1 TVHIPDVLADQEY
14 DSPVLRIGA
23 NRTVL
28 GVPLLREGIPI
39 GVLVVT
45 RSTVR
50 PFIPKQIE
58 LIETFADQAVIAIEN
73 VRLFEAEQQRRRELS
88 ESLEQQTATSEVLKV
103 ISSAAGELKPVFDA
117 ILENATRICDAAF
130 GSMLLCEGDA
140 YRRAT
145 VHNAPPEF
153 QKYSDDTPILRR
165 GMAPAV
171 DRVID
176 TGRVSHILDVASE
189 NPNEPIARFAGART
203 LLVVPMLKDD
213 ETIGMLGI
221 YRQEVLPFTDKQIE
235 LVQNFASQAVIAIE
249 NARLLSELRQSL
261 EQQTATAEV
270 LSVISA
276 SPGELNPVFNAML
289 E

>member
-1 TVHIPDVLADQEY
+1 MLRTKQVCHTADYATEPVHGTAARFGGARSIVCVPMLKGNVL
-14 DSPVLRIGA
+14 IGA
-23 NRTVL
+23 FSIYRQ
-28 GVPLLREGIPI
+28 E
-39 GVLVVT
+39 
-45 RSTVR
+45 VR
-50 PFIPKQIE
+50 PFTDKQIALLE
-58 LIETFADQAVIAIEN
+58 NFAAQAVIAIEN
-73 VRLFEAEQQRRRELS
+73 ARLLNELRRRTTDLS
-88 ESLEQQTATSEVLKV
+88 ESLEQQTATSEILRV

-153 QKYSDDTPILRR
+153 QKYSDDTPIVRR

-171 DRVID
+171 DRVVD

-221 YRQEVLPFTDKQIE
+221 YRQEVRPFTDKQIE
-235 LVQNFASQAVIAIE
+235 LVQNFASQAVIAVE
-249 NARLLSELRQSL
+249 NARLLNELRR
-261 EQQTATAEV
+261 
-270 LSVISA
+270 
-276 SPGELNPVFNAML
+276 
-289 E
+289 